1 MARTKTSNPF
11 SGFPNTFEKKD
22 KDGNKRFTIKPRAA
36 GPVAAHIADKS
47 TLALSVL
54 CVMVAITG
62 AASLN
67 EISAVYRWA
76 LVAAPIP
83 AFFAI
88 RYIAYFLLSR
98 TISVVFTPEIIRVRK
113 FIFAK
118 VYDRHQPIKFVLR
131 DYHEGG
137 LIQKVA
143 ENRAKIAPAF
153 RYLFPTQDY
162 FQKSHVLCLELM
174 GQQIDLMVIYRHRQA
189 NLICARLNAVHNSI
203 DSYSGRGRGV
213 APTPSLDWSSEAGTL
228 S

>member
-1 MARTKTSNPF
+1 MTRTKTINPF
-11 SGFPNTFEKKD
+11 SGFPKTSEKAD
-22 KDGNKRFTIKPRAA
+22 KNGNRRIIVMPRAA
-36 GPVAAHIADKS
+36 GPVTAHIADKS

-54 CVMVAITG
+54 CVMAAIIG

-67 EISAVYRWA
+67 ESSAVYRWA
-76 LVAAPIP
+76 LIAAPIP

-88 RYIAYFLLSR
+88 RYVAYFLLSHS
-98 TISVVFTPEIIRVRK
+98 ISVVFTSEVIRVRK
-113 FIFAK
+113 LVFAK

-131 DYHEGG
+131 DYDEGG

-153 RYLFPTQDY
+153 RYLFPAEDY
-162 FQKSHVLCLELM
+162 YKKSHVLCLELM

-203 DSYSGRGRGV
+203 DCYSGRGRGV